1 MSYPVN
7 IQAGK
12 GMALTGTANSQLG
25 RTLTDVQVAILDGND
40 QVVQSTD
47 AAPNAASFSFKTM
60 DSQIR
65 FGALPAGTY
74 TYMVILTDSEG
85 ENLCFTSDFTVSD
98 GSNSSATY
106 WSVRDVEGAKLLDS
120 VQEAQT
126 VFTDAAQT
134 TLDWLGSL
142 FG

>member
-1 MSYPVN
+1 
-7 IQAGK
+7 
-12 GMALTGTANSQLG
+12 
-25 RTLTDVQVAILDGND
+25 
-40 QVVQSTD
+40 
-47 AAPNAASFSFKTM
+47 M

-120 VQEAQT
+120 VQEVQT

>member
-1 MSYPVN
+1 
-7 IQAGK
+7 
-12 GMALTGTANSQLG
+12 
-25 RTLTDVQVAILDGND
+25 
-40 QVVQSTD
+40 
-47 AAPNAASFSFKTM
+47 
-60 DSQIR
+60 
-65 FGALPAGTY
+65 
-74 TYMVILTDSEG
+74 MVILTDSEG
-85 ENLCFTSDFTVSD
+85 ENLCFTSDFAVSD